1 MNRNEDYRQGHRKR
15 MLDAFSEKGGD
26 AFEDYQLLEMLLF
39 YAIPRIDVKPLSKE
53 LLKQFGSLENIM
65 SASSDQLKKVDGVGE
80 KTALLV
86 KLVYDISKKIS
97 ENRCSEYKTIDDFGT
112 AIDYF
117 IEMYRFEKRVE
128 KFAVMLLDN
137 SNRII
142 SCRFISDGVVDAVSV
157 NIRKLMET
165 ALEHNASSIIIAHN
179 HPGGKAYPSG
189 EDIDF
194 TLNLQHILNNVN
206 IRLADHIILNEK
218 EGFSMHSSIE
228 FVEYFERSANK

>member
-1 MNRNEDYRQGHRKR
+1 MNKQEDYRQGHRKR
-15 MLDAFSEKGGD
+15 MLDAFSERGGG

-39 YAIPRIDVKPLSKE
+39 YAIPRIDVKPAAKE

-65 SASSDQLKKVDGVGE
+65 SASSDQLKKVDGVGN
-80 KTALLV
+80 KTALLIN
-86 KLVYDISKKIS
+86 LVYDISKRIS
-97 ENRCSEYKTIDDFGT
+97 ENRCSEYKAIDNFGT

-117 IEMYRFEKRVE
+117 LEMYRFESRIE

-165 ALEHNASSIIIAHN
+165 ALEYNASSIIIAHN